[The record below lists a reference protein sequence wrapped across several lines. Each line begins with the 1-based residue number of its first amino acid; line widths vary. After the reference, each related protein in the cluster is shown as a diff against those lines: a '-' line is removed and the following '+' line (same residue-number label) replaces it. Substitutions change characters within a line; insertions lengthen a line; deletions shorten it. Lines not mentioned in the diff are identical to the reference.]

1 MTCDI
6 EVHAF
11 YAEKATAASYRVG
24 DSISNMGQL
33 RACLQR
39 SVGLKFEKEWLQP
52 PEIHLDP
59 NSVLLATSK
68 FSSVSMNIHSCYL
81 QTCMVPPC

>member
-6 EVHAF
+6 KVHAF
-11 YAEKATAASYRVG
+11 YTEKATTASYRVG

-39 SVGLKFEKEWLQP
+39 SVGLKFDKEWLQLL
-52 PEIHLDP
+52 EIHPDP

-68 FSSVSMNIHSCYL
+68 FSSVSTNIHSCCL
-81 QTCMVPPC
+81 QMCMVPPC